1 MVNRPEIPHLFE
13 NDLRRSLS
21 ASRPRLLAID
31 PWVASSPLW
40 AIISSERNVIYMRA
54 FRNELSPGFTRC
66 TISTP
71 AQTSRQEQ
79 GSRPLAASR
88 HDPIKRSVRLCAIPP
103 RAARSLPASETVGPD
118 GCDRPRN

>member
-40 AIISSERNVIYMRA
+40 AIISSERNVIYMQA
-54 FRNELSPGFTRC
+54 FSNELTPGFTPW
-66 TISTP
+66 TISTL

-88 HDPIKRSVRLCAIPP
+88 MIQSNVQSGSAQSLCAPLEVFQVP
-103 RAARSLPASETVGPD
+103 KR
-118 GCDRPRN
+118 